1 MMNTLFS
8 VKGKTVL
15 ITGGS
20 RGIGAM
26 LAEGFVRS
34 GATVFISARKPE
46 ELERCRARLAALGDC
61 RSVVADLSTTAG
73 ALALAETLAAQTD
86 TLDVLINNAGASWGA
101 PLDQFPESGWDKVM
115 DLNLKSL
122 FFLTQRL
129 LPQLRRASRPEAY
142 ASIINISSIYA
153 LMHSPL
159 NTYSYSASKAAVI
172 ALTRQLAAELQADHI
187 KVNAI
192 APGYFPSAMTAPLDE
207 QAMVADIPAGR
218 MGRLED
224 IAGTAIYLASTA
236 SDYMTGNTLALDGGV
251 LTSR

>member
-1 MMNTLFS
+1 MKSLFS
-8 VKGKTVL
+8 VAGKTVL

-34 GATVFISARKPE
+34 GATVFISARKAR
-46 ELERCRARLAALGDC
+46 ELEECRARLAKLGDC
-61 RSVVADLSTTAG
+61 RSLIADMSTTAG
-73 ALALAETLAAQTD
+73 VQALVDAVTQHTD

-115 DLNLKSL
+115 NLNLKSL
-122 FFLTQRL
+122 FFLSQQL
-129 LPQLRRASRPEAY
+129 LPLLRRAARPEAY
-142 ASIINISSIYA
+142 ASIINISSVYA

-172 ALTRQLAAELQADHI
+172 ALTRQLAADLQADHI

-207 QAMVADIPAGR
+207 QAMVAEIPAGR

-236 SDYMTGNTLALDGGV
+236 SDYMTGRTLALDGGI
-251 LTSR
+251 LASR

>member
-1 MMNTLFS
+1 MTPLFS
-8 VKGKTVL
+8 VAGKTVL

-46 ELERCRARLAALGDC
+46 ELKHCQRRLAEFGDC
-61 RSVVADLSTTAG
+61 HSLVADLSTTAG
-73 ALALAETLAAQTD
+73 AEALAQALAAKTD
-86 TLDVLINNAGASWGA
+86 RLDVLINNAGASWGA
-101 PLDQFPESGWDKVM
+101 PLGAFPESGWDKVM

-122 FFLTQRL
+122 FFLTQQL
-129 LPQLRRASRPEAY
+129 LPLLRRTARPEAY
-142 ASIINISSIYA
+142 ASIINISSVYA

-172 ALTRQLAAELQADHI
+172 ALTRQLAADLQDAHI

-218 MGRLED
+218 MGKLED
-224 IAGTAIYLASTA
+224 IAGTAIYLAATA
-236 SDYMTGNTLALDGGV
+236 SDYMTGNTLVVDGG
-251 LTSR
+251 LLASR